1 MQLTIAA
8 SAIIAAS
15 ASTPSI
21 SANGVAAANAI
32 HESNRVGSIRRR
44 AAKNQGRNSGDECT
58 PFANRINARRNSPDV
73 GVLSCNVGEICINDS
88 ASSIGG
94 RCVAVSGD
102 NNEAALTLG
111 SSKHRE
117 LDECTKCVGLYACDG
132 IVDRS
137 KIGCGSCNGFGA
149 CVDLASDV
157 TVGANSCNGNLG
169 CVGLQVSVGNNSCH
183 DYKAC
188 YKVEGDDVPN
198 NACIGNNMCQ
208 YHYDAIVSAPT
219 GAPTGSGA
227 PTSSISPTS
236 APIKSVAPT
245 VECIK
250 CTGISACNNVD
261 QSKIGCGSCN
271 GFGACV
277 NLASDVTVGTNSCNG
292 EFSCVGLRV
301 PVGNNS
307 W

>member
-21 SANGVAAANAI
+21 SANGVAAANTI
-32 HESNRVGSIRRR
+32 HESDRVGSIRRR

-58 PFANRINARRNSPDV
+58 PFANRFNARRNSPDV

-157 TVGANSCNGNLG
+157 TVGTNSCNGDLG
-169 CVGLQVSVGNNSCH
+169 CVGLQGELE
-183 DYKAC
+183 K
-188 YKVEGDDVPN
+188 K
-198 NACIGNNMCQ
+198 
-208 YHYDAIVSAPT
+208 T
-219 GAPTGSGA
+219 
-227 PTSSISPTS
+227 
-236 APIKSVAPT
+236 K
-245 VECIK
+245 K
-250 CTGISACNNVD
+250 CNNTAQPSETIVLFLC
-261 QSKIGCGSCN
+261 SI
-271 GFGACV
+271 V
-277 NLASDVTVGTNSCNG
+277 
-292 EFSCVGLRV
+292 FS
-301 PVGNNS
+301 
-307 W
+307 